1 MKSLPTDR
9 RNSVISL
16 LGTGLSAQ
24 KVAKRLGIAVS
35 TVTKYKKLYFPN
47 IAVPRGGRVA
57 KLTDSKKRQ
66 IKRSILSGSLRTAAE
81 VHRWLVSDGYKLS
94 YVTVTRALKT
104 VGFEAKIKKKKP
116 LLSKKHQKARL
127 KWAKEHAS
135 WTEIDWQKVVFSDE
149 TKINIWGSDGVKY
162 YWVRPGD
169 PLQPHH
175 LDLTVKHG
183 GGSLMMWGCMTYKG
197 IGYGCHIQ
205 EVMNSKVYCDILETS
220 FKDTLDYWDLELD
233 DVIFQ
238 QDNDPKHT
246 SKRTKA
252 WFEAEGVHV
261 LPWPAQS
268 PDLNPIEHMWH
279 CLKLRLS
286 TYERKA
292 TSVDELWERVDREW
306 NAITPELCKRYINS
320 MPARIKAVI
329 DAKGGYTNY

>member
-1 MKSLPTDR
+1 MKSITASCRD
-9 RNSVISL
+9 SIVSL

-24 KVAKRLGIAVS
+24 RVAKRLGISVS
-35 TVTKYKKLYFPN
+35 TVTKYKKLHLPN
-47 IAVPRGGRVA
+47 APVPQGGRVA
-57 KLTDSKKRQ
+57 KLTSSKKCQ
-66 IKRSILSGSLRTAAE
+66 IKRSILNGSLKTAAE
-81 VHRWLVSDGYKLS
+81 VHRSLVNEGYELS
-94 YVTVTRALKT
+94 YMTVTRALKSM
-104 VGFEAKIKKKKP
+104 GFEAKLKKKKP
-116 LLSKKHQKARL
+116 FLSKKHQAARL

-135 WTEIDWQKVVFSDE
+135 WTENDWKRVVFSDE

-162 YWVRPGD
+162 CWIRPGD
-169 PLQPHH
+169 PMQPHH

-205 EVMNSKVYCDILETS
+205 ETMDSKVYCDILETS
-220 FKDTLDYWDLELD
+220 FKDTLDYWDLSLN

-246 SKRTKA
+246 SKKTKE
-252 WFEAEGVHV
+252 WLEAEGVRV

-279 CLKLRLS
+279 YLKLRLS

-292 TSVDELWERVDREW
+292 TSIHELWERVDKEW
-306 NAITPELCKRYINS
+306 NDIAPDMCKRCIDS
-320 MPARIKAVI
+320 MPARVKAVI
-329 DAKGGYTNY
+329 ASKGGYTKY